1 MWGKCVPGGA
11 RSKCKGPEAESSVAS
26 WRNWGRARVR
36 GSPDRL
42 EGLLGPTTAGLRG
55 LGSRCHLLQILKL
68 GYPISPEWKLDLCS
82 GRAILLGLA
91 AS

>member
-55 LGSRCHLLQILKL
+55 LGSRCHLLQLPRLPATLKL
-68 GYPISPEWKLDLCS
+68 KSPNPNCFS
-82 GRAILLGLA
+82 
-91 AS
+91 SF